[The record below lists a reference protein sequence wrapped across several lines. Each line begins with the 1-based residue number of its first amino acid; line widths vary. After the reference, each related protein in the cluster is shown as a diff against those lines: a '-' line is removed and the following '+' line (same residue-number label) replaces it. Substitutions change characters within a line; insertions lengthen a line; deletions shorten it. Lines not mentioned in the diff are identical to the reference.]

1 MRQGQSEPFLI
12 RTLAVGYPS
21 GVVLDSH
28 AHPWAQLVYAQD
40 GVMTVQTGQGT
51 WVVPSQ
57 RAVWIPAGVEHEV
70 AMSGSVSMR
79 TLYLVPA
86 LARALPKRCC
96 VLAVP
101 RLLQELILHAIARG
115 PLRRDVA
122 EHRRLAGFLV
132 DQLRELPAAPPQ
144 LPVPRDEPA
153 LPVPPRLRREP
164 GRREPVRV
172 LARAAGA
179 PGGGG
184 AGGRAAGA
192 RRAGPRGAGRRAGAR
207 RRHQPPHARAAV

>member
-1 MRQGQSEPFLI
+1 MRQGQAEPFLI

-79 TLYLVPA
+79 TLYLVPPPS
-86 LARALPKRCC
+86 RAPSPSAAACSPC
-96 VLAVP
+96 
-101 RLLQELILHAIARG
+101 RG
-115 PLRRDVA
+115 CSRS
-122 EHRRLAGFLV
+122 
-132 DQLRELPAAPPQ
+132 
-144 LPVPRDEPA
+144 
-153 LPVPPRLRREP
+153 
-164 GRREPVRV
+164 
-172 LARAAGA
+172 
-179 PGGGG
+179 
-184 AGGRAAGA
+184 
-192 RRAGPRGAGRRAGAR
+192 
-207 RRHQPPHARAAV
+207 